1 MRNDTVAALEQVIQD
16 YLQWMA
22 VNGYAKSTQQD
33 YRRVLRHFRA
43 FINLK
48 RYRWDE
54 IFTRRTLNRFKRARG
69 IIHVHAV
76 TGLSR
81 YLHTQGGI
89 AQPIRVRRALPIL
102 PAIYEQYLCYR
113 KKYRHASDRQAA
125 HIRRVLYLFD
135 SYCQRND
142 IQLRSLKI
150 EHVDTFRDECFYGF
164 ASATRRVYRIYLRG
178 FLSYLY
184 SERQVLT
191 VDLAPLV
198 TGRREYGRAKPPKF
212 LRPAE
217 VQQLF
222 ASLDPSSA
230 SGIRTYALVHLAYSM
245 GLRPIEISRLRMK
258 DIGFSRQLMRVTVR
272 KGDNPLELP
281 IPEHTI
287 KAVAAYIIGARP
299 KTKRRRLFLTLHPP
313 YRPMTPNAVGGR
325 ITFTMKQAGLN
336 ATAYWLRHTYA
347 QNLLEAGA
355 SIFDIKEMLGHD
367 KIESTKKYLCVHTR
381 LMRKVLFD
389 ETL

>member
-1 MRNDTVAALEQVIQD
+1 MMDNTLLALDQAIQD
-16 YLQWMA
+16 YLEWMA
-22 VNGYAKSTQQD
+22 VNGYAKSTHQGQKCT
-33 YRRVLRHFRA
+33 LRYFRL
-43 FINLK
+43 FIDVN
-48 RYRWDE
+48 RYHWDD

-81 YLHTQGGI
+81 YLHAQGGI
-89 AQPIRVRRALPIL
+89 ARPIRVRKALPLL

-113 KKYRHASDRQAA
+113 KKYRHASDRIAN

-150 EHVDTFRDECFYGF
+150 EHVDAFRDECFYGF

-198 TGRREYGRAKPPKF
+198 TGRREYGLAKPPKF